1 MTSQS
6 LHRHPERQAAMG
18 VLLLLMS
25 AGVSSQQAPHVCG
38 AGPGPNE
45 VMAGVQPAGP
55 GVAPTP
61 LCYWKSDE
69 QGQVTPQVRWSDRW
83 GALAQ
88 DGEGVLGVAV
98 NASSKAE
105 AEKVALADCVV
116 RGGGNCDISMTY
128 YNQCAVVA
136 AGEVGSYI
144 ARAETESEAS
154 DLALSGCK
162 SKAGA
167 GECRIYYSGCSL
179 PVQVQ

>member
-1 MTSQS
+1 MRNAVLVVLAALTLSSMTSNS
-6 LHRHPERQAAMG
+6 MA
-18 VLLLLMS
+18 
-25 AGVSSQQAPHVCG
+25 QQAPHVCG

-69 QGQVTPQVRWSDRW
+69 QGQVAPQMRWADRW

-88 DGEGVLGVAV
+88 DGEGVLGVAA

-105 AEKVALADCVV
+105 AAKIAVADCLV
-116 RGGGNCDISMTY
+116 RGGGNCNISMTY

-144 ARAETESEAS
+144 ARAATESEAS
-154 DLALSGCK
+154 GLALSGCK
-162 SKAGA
+162 NMAGA